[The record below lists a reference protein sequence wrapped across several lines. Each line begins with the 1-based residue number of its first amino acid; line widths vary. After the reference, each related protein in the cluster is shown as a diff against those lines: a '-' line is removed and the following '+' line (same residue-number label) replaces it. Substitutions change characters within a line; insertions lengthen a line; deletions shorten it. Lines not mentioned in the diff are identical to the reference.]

1 MAAVG
6 DESPLK
12 PGQEVARYQP
22 PSTQRETRSQL
33 DRVARADAGDLQARL
48 DLINIDAAETVLA
61 HRFSRHQPERSI
73 LTYLQEPGP
82 GVARYEAASAVL
94 EELAEKTE
102 DSAFESALIFR
113 YIQAHHLWKCHPSP
127 TVHCA
132 EDLIQSLDGH
142 DYIQANIIIGTSAQV
157 AKRNCIGL
165 IDGIWGAEWFDKIP
179 NEMRHP
185 SWGRPEGCSK
195 RMLAQMAAIAKQ
207 GFSLEHAVGRS
218 KAAPYLILSDVAAL
232 NTITEAGGRGQR
244 TSDRF
249 FPQEVKEDR
258 LKVEVVAP
266 PSTSTKIATPPNYAE
281 GPRSNPT
288 TTRKK
293 RMREEEPEEDKVEE
307 IPETESYQ
315 STSPERGQHDASAQS
330 SRASPSLGGTPQPT
344 PRRRECEGPAF
355 EAGMR
360 KMLDLFS
367 ELENPMYTAARCCDR
382 CRGPLQEAVRC
393 LQGYLTPIIDDLE
406 KISTHTFGD
415 DEAPSTQDHGILPL
429 KPRRRHNHLFLL
441 DDSDVDDGAIR

>member
-132 EDLIQSLDGH
+132 EDLIQSLD
-142 DYIQANIIIGTSAQV
+142 
-157 AKRNCIGL
+157 
-165 IDGIWGAEWFDKIP
+165 
-179 NEMRHP
+179 RHL
-185 SWGRPEGCSK
+185 R
-195 RMLAQMAAIAKQ
+195 
-207 GFSLEHAVGRS
+207 
-218 KAAPYLILSDVAAL
+218 
-232 NTITEAGGRGQR
+232 AGGEEQLHRP
-244 TSDRF
+244 DRW
-249 FPQEVKEDR
+249 DMGSG
-258 LKVEVVAP
+258 VV
-266 PSTSTKIATPPNYAE
+266 
-281 GPRSNPT
+281 
-288 TTRKK
+288 
-293 RMREEEPEEDKVEE
+293 
-307 IPETESYQ
+307 
-315 STSPERGQHDASAQS
+315 
-330 SRASPSLGGTPQPT
+330 
-344 PRRRECEGPAF
+344 
-355 EAGMR
+355 
-360 KMLDLFS
+360 
-367 ELENPMYTAARCCDR
+367 
-382 CRGPLQEAVRC
+382 
-393 LQGYLTPIIDDLE
+393 
-406 KISTHTFGD
+406 
-415 DEAPSTQDHGILPL
+415 
-429 KPRRRHNHLFLL
+429 
-441 DDSDVDDGAIR
+441 